1 MENKNIDKTL
11 VKLTT
16 EAIETLDIA
25 LGKLFVDRGE
35 EYSIGKLGMAIGLI
49 REFQKPI
56 FEKNPSLR
64 PPPPEDY
71 IPAPP
76 LTKEQLA
83 LIETLNEVE
92 LNKIDEIILSNAD
105 QNWRKVACIIGK
117 TMQELPEN
125 MQKIPENY
133 YPQRLTYLVEEGKL
147 ESQGDLA
154 YMRYSEVRI
163 PSKK

>member
-1 MENKNIDKTL
+1 MEDKNIDEAL

-25 LGKLFVDRGE
+25 LGKLLVNRSE
-35 EYSIGKLGMAIGLI
+35 EYSIGKLGRAIGLI
-49 REFQKPI
+49 REFQAPI
-56 FEKNPSLR
+56 LEKNPSLK

-83 LIETLNEVE
+83 LINTLNEVE
-92 LNKIDEIILSNAD
+92 LNKIDQIILSNAD
-105 QNWRKVACIIGK
+105 QHWRKVARIVGR

-133 YPQRLTYLVEEGKL
+133 YPQRLTHLVEEGKL
-147 ESQGDLA
+147 ESKGDLA

>member
-1 MENKNIDKTL
+1 MEDKNIDETL
-11 VKLTT
+11 AKLTT
-16 EAIETLDIA
+16 EAIESLDIA
-25 LGKLFVDRGE
+25 LGKLIVNRSE
-35 EYSIGKLGMAIGLI
+35 EYSIGKLGSAIGLI

-71 IPAPP
+71 IPALP

-83 LIETLNEVE
+83 LINTFNESE
-92 LNKIDEIILSNAD
+92 LSKIDEIILSNAHEH
-105 QNWRKVACIIGK
+105 WRKVARVVGR
-117 TMQELPEN
+117 TMQQLPEN

-133 YPQRLTYLVEEGKL
+133 YPQRLTHLVEEGKL